1 MEVKKPVGGRRR
13 QLALKTM
20 TPISGDGDIAS
31 REEDSISWRHM
42 RRPAKTPVG
51 GDEGKPV
58 GEDVDAQ
65 QRRYNRPAVQAK
77 TLVGGDE
84 GKPVVEDVDA
94 QQRWHNRLAVQAVT
108 PVDGGE
114 GKPAVKM

>member
-1 MEVKKPVGGRRR
+1 M
-13 QLALKTM
+13 
-20 TPISGDGDIAS
+20 
-31 REEDSISWRHM
+31 
-42 RRPAKTPVG
+42 
-51 GDEGKPV
+51 
-58 GEDVDAQ
+58 
-65 QRRYNRPAVQAK
+65 QAK